1 MQVGYIDYLNCWPFY
16 YHMFEKEL
24 LKGVSV
30 IPGLPSELNRM
41 MKEKM
46 LDLSPVSSATYAD
59 IKDDVLL
66 LPEFCLSSVGY
77 VGSVIL
83 CSNYPIEELNNK
95 KVGLSGASH
104 TSRVLLKILLEKF
117 YGIEPYYLQAGP
129 RPDLAGHDAALII
142 GNDAMTGCNNKAP
155 YKYDL
160 GELWL
165 QKTGFPVV
173 FAVFAVR
180 KKVVRENL
188 PELVAVINSYR
199 SSLRCLVQEKEN
211 VIIKAKQR
219 YPDISY
225 DVNGYYDTL
234 QFEFTD
240 KLKIAL
246 KYYLSAAEEMNL
258 LNRVDS
264 LDFWMNKTN
273 EIFIK

>member
-1 MQVGYIDYLNCWPFY
+1 MQVGYIDYLNCYPFY
-16 YHMFEKEL
+16 YHMFEKEP
-24 LKGVSV
+24 LKGINI
-30 IPGLPSELNRM
+30 IPGLPSDLNRM

-59 IKDDVLL
+59 IKDDVFL

-83 CSNYPIEELNNK
+83 CSNFPIEALNNK
-95 KVGLSGASH
+95 KVGLSGASY

-129 RPDLAGHDAALII
+129 CPDLSGHDAALII
-142 GNDAMTGCNNKAP
+142 GNDAMRGCINMSP

-173 FAVFAVR
+173 FAIFAVR
-180 KKVVRENL
+180 KNVIRENPPSL
-188 PELVAVINSYR
+188 SALLNSYR
-199 SSLRCLVQEKEN
+199 ASLQCLIHEKES
-211 VIIKAKQR
+211 VIKKAKQK

-240 KLKIAL
+240 NLKNAL
-246 KYYLSAAEEMNL
+246 KYYLTAAEELNL
-258 LNRVDS
+258 LKKVETLNFFNDA
-264 LDFWMNKTN
+264 
-273 EIFIK
+273 

>member
-1 MQVGYIDYLNCWPFY
+1 MQVGYIDYLNCYPFY
-16 YHMFEKEL
+16 YHMFEKES
-24 LKGVSV
+24 LKDINVV
-30 IPGLPSELNRM
+30 PGLPSELNRM
-41 MKEKM
+41 MREKR

-83 CSNYPIEELNNK
+83 CSNHPIEDLNNK
-95 KVGLSGASH
+95 KVGLSDASH

-129 RPDLAGHDAALII
+129 RPDLTGHDAALII
-142 GNDAMTGCNNKAP
+142 GNDAMRGCTDNAP

-173 FAVFAVR
+173 FAVFTVR
-180 KKVVRENL
+180 KNIIRENL
-188 PELVAVINSYR
+188 PSIRAVINSYR
-199 SSLRCLVQEKEN
+199 ASLQCLIQEKER
-211 VIIKAKQR
+211 VITRARQK

-225 DVNGYYDTL
+225 DINGYYDKL
-234 QFEFTD
+234 QFEFND
-240 KLKIAL
+240 NLKDAL
-246 KYYLSAAEEMNL
+246 KYYLSASEELNL
-258 LNRVDS
+258 LNKVES
-264 LDFWMNKTN
+264 LNFFYDA
-273 EIFIK
+273 

>member
-1 MQVGYIDYLNCWPFY
+1 MQVGYIDYLNCYPFY
-16 YHMFEKEL
+16 YHMFEKKP
-24 LKGVSV
+24 LKSIRI

-59 IKDDVLL
+59 IKGDVLL
-66 LPEFCLSSVGY
+66 LPEFCLSSAGY

-83 CSNYPIEELNNK
+83 CSNHPIEDLNNK

-129 RPDLAGHDAALII
+129 IPDLISHDAALLI
-142 GNDAMTGCNNKAP
+142 GNDAMTDSINQAS

-180 KKVVRENL
+180 KNVIRENPPSL
-188 PELVAVINSYR
+188 SAVLNSYR
-199 SSLRCLVQEKEN
+199 ASLQCLIQEKEN
-211 VIIKAKQR
+211 VVIKAGQK
-219 YPDISY
+219 YPNISY

-240 KLKIAL
+240 NLKNAL
-246 KYYLSAAEEMNL
+246 KYYLSAAEELNL
-258 LNRVDS
+258 LNKTES
-264 LDFWMNKTN
+264 LNFFE
-273 EIFIK
+273 EI

>member
-1 MQVGYIDYLNCWPFY
+1 MQVGYIDYLNCYPFY
-16 YHMFEKEL
+16 YHMFEKKP
-24 LKGVSV
+24 LKSIRI

-41 MKEKM
+41 MKDKM

-59 IKDDVLL
+59 IKNDVLL

-83 CSNYPIEELNNK
+83 CSNFPIEALNNK
-95 KVGLSGASH
+95 KVGLSGASY

-117 YGIEPYYLQAGP
+117 YGIEPYYLQAGS
-129 RPDLAGHDAALII
+129 RPDLTDHDAALLI
-142 GNDAMTGCNNKAP
+142 GNDAMMDSINQAP

-180 KKVVRENL
+180 KNVVKDNL
-188 PELVAVINSYR
+188 PGLMAVINSYR
-199 SSLRCLVQEKEN
+199 SSLQCLVQEKES
-211 VIIKAKQR
+211 VIKRAGQK
-219 YPDISY
+219 YPDILY
-225 DVNGYYDTL
+225 DINGYYDTL

-240 KLKIAL
+240 SLKIAL
-246 KYYLSAAEEMNL
+246 KYYLSAAEELNL
-258 LNRVDS
+258 LQKVES
-264 LDFWMNKTN
+264 LNFFEN
-273 EIFIK
+273 

>member
-16 YHMFEKEL
+16 YHMFEKKPLE
-24 LKGVSV
+24 GINVV
-30 IPGLPSELNRM
+30 PGLPSELNRM
-41 MKEKM
+41 MKEKR

-66 LPEFCLSSVGY
+66 LPQFCLSSVGY

-83 CSNYPIEELNNK
+83 CSNYPIEDLNNK
-95 KVGLSGASH
+95 KVGLSSASH

-117 YGIEPYYLQAGP
+117 YDIEPYYLQAVP
-129 RPDLAGHDAALII
+129 FPDLTGHDAALVI
-142 GNDAMTGCNNKAP
+142 GNDAMRGCADKAP

-165 QKTGFPVV
+165 HKTGFPVV

-180 KKVVRENL
+180 KNIVKESL
-188 PELVAVINSYR
+188 PELMAVINSYR
-199 SSLRCLVQEKEN
+199 SSLQCLIQEKES
-211 VIIKAKQR
+211 VIIKAKQK

-234 QFEFTD
+234 QFDFTG
-240 KLKIAL
+240 KLKDAL
-246 KYYLSAAEEMNL
+246 KYYLSAAEELNL
-258 LNRVDS
+258 LKKVES
-264 LDFWMNKTN
+264 LNFFNDA
-273 EIFIK
+273 

>member
-16 YHMFEKEL
+16 YHMFEKQP
-24 LKGVSV
+24 LKGINV

-41 MKEKM
+41 MKEKK
-46 LDLSPVSSATYAD
+46 LDISPVSSATYAD
-59 IKDDVLL
+59 IKEDVLL
-66 LPEFCLSSVGY
+66 LPEFCLSSAGY

-83 CSNYPIEELNNK
+83 CSNFPIEALNNK

-117 YGIEPYYLQAGP
+117 YSIEPYYLQAGP
-129 RPDLAGHDAALII
+129 RPDLAAHDAALII
-142 GNDAMTGCNNKAP
+142 GNDAMRGCTDMAP

-180 KKVVRENL
+180 KNVVKENL
-188 PELVAVINSYR
+188 PELMAVINSYR
-199 SSLRCLVQEKEN
+199 SSLKCLVQEKES
-211 VIIKAKQR
+211 VVIKARQK

-240 KLKIAL
+240 NLKNAL
-246 KYYLSAAEEMNL
+246 KYYLSAAEELNL
-258 LNRVDS
+258 LQKVES
-264 LDFWMNKTN
+264 LNFFYD
-273 EIFIK
+273 E

>member
-1 MQVGYIDYLNCWPFY
+1 MQVGYIDYLNCYPFY
-16 YHMFEKEL
+16 FQMFEKKPL
-24 LKGVSV
+24 TGINV

-41 MKEKM
+41 MKEKR
-46 LDLSPVSSATYAD
+46 LDLSPISSATYAD
-59 IKDDVLL
+59 IKEDVLL

-129 RPDLAGHDAALII
+129 FPDLTGHDAALII
-142 GNDAMTGCNNKAP
+142 GNDAMRGCTDKAP

-165 QKTGFPVV
+165 NKTGYPVV
-173 FAVFAVR
+173 FAVFAVQ
-180 KKVVRENL
+180 KDVIQENPADL
-188 PELVAVINSYR
+188 EAVIDSYR
-199 SSLRCLVQEKEN
+199 ASLQCLVKEKEN
-211 VIIKAKQR
+211 VIKSAGEK
-219 YPDISY
+219 YPDILY
-225 DVNGYYDTL
+225 DINGYYDTL

-240 KLKIAL
+240 NLKIAL
-246 KYYLSAAEEMNL
+246 KYYLSAAEELNL
-258 LNRVDS
+258 LPKVES
-264 LDFWMNKTN
+264 LNFFYDA
-273 EIFIK
+273 

>member
-1 MQVGYIDYLNCWPFY
+1 MQIGYINYLNCYPFY
-16 YHMFEKEL
+16 YHMFEKEPL
-24 LKGVSV
+24 QEINV
-30 IPGLPSELNRM
+30 IPGFPSELNRM
-41 MKEKM
+41 MKEKI

-59 IKDDVLL
+59 IKEDVLL

-95 KVGLSGASH
+95 NVGLSGASH

-117 YGIEPYYLQAGP
+117 YGIEPCYLKAGP
-129 RPDLAGHDAALII
+129 FPDLTGHDAALII
-142 GNDAMTGCNNKAP
+142 GNDAMRGCAEKAL

-165 QKTGFPVV
+165 KKTGFPVV

-180 KKVVRENL
+180 KNVIRENMRL
-188 PELVAVINSYR
+188 IKAVMNSYR
-199 SSLRCLVQEKEN
+199 ASLQCLVKEKEN
-211 VIIKAKQR
+211 VIIRAEQM

-225 DVNGYYDTL
+225 DINGYYDTL

-240 KLKIAL
+240 NLKIAL
-246 KYYLSAAEEMNL
+246 KYYLSAAEELNL
-258 LNRVDS
+258 LNKVES
-264 LDFWMNKTN
+264 LNFF
-273 EIFIK
+273 EEA

>member
-16 YHMFEKEL
+16 YHMFEKKP
-24 LKGVSV
+24 LKSIRI

-46 LDLSPVSSATYAD
+46 LDLSPVSSAIYAD
-59 IKDDVLL
+59 IRDDVFL

-83 CSNYPIEELNNK
+83 CGNFPIEALNNK
-95 KVGLSGASH
+95 KVGLSGASY

-129 RPDLAGHDAALII
+129 RPDLTDHDAALLI
-142 GNDAMTGCNNKAP
+142 GNDAMMDGINRAP

-180 KKVVRENL
+180 KNVIKENL
-188 PELVAVINSYR
+188 PGLMAVINSYR
-199 SSLRCLVQEKEN
+199 SSLRCLIQEKER
-211 VIIKAKQR
+211 VILKAKQK
-219 YPDISY
+219 YPNILY

-240 KLKIAL
+240 NLKNAL
-246 KYYLSAAEEMNL
+246 KYYLSAAEELNL
-258 LNRVDS
+258 LKKVES
-264 LDFWMNKTN
+264 LDFLD
-273 EIFIK
+273 EF

>member
-1 MQVGYIDYLNCWPFY
+1 
-16 YHMFEKEL
+16 MFEKKS
-24 LKGVSV
+24 LKSIRI
-30 IPGLPSELNRM
+30 IPGLPSELIRM

-46 LDLSPVSSATYAD
+46 LDLSPISSATYAD

-83 CSNYPIEELNNK
+83 CSNFPIEALNNK
-95 KVGLSGASH
+95 IVGLSGASH

-117 YGIEPYYLQAGP
+117 YGIEPFYLQAGP
-129 RPDLAGHDAALII
+129 RPDLTAHDAALLI
-142 GNDAMTGCNNKAP
+142 GNDAMTDSINPP

-180 KKVVRENL
+180 KNVVKDNL
-188 PELVAVINSYR
+188 PELMAVINSYR
-199 SSLRCLVQEKEN
+199 SSLQCLVQEKES
-211 VIIKAKQR
+211 VIIKAKQK
-219 YPDISY
+219 YPDILY

-240 KLKIAL
+240 NLKNAL
-246 KYYLSAAEEMNL
+246 EYYLSAAEELNL
-258 LNRVDS
+258 LKKVES
-264 LDFWMNKTN
+264 LNFL
-273 EIFIK
+273 EIE

>member
-1 MQVGYIDYLNCWPFY
+1 MQVGYIDYLNCYPFY
-16 YHMFEKEL
+16 YHMFEKQP
-24 LKGVSV
+24 LKGVNI
-30 IPGLPSELNRM
+30 IPGLPSELNWM
-41 MKEKM
+41 MKGKA

-83 CSNYPIEELNNK
+83 CSKFPIEALNNK

-104 TSRVLLKILLEKF
+104 TSRVLLKILLETF
-117 YGIEPYYLQAGP
+117 YRIEPYYLQAGP
-129 RPDLAGHDAALII
+129 RPDLTAHDAALII
-142 GNDAMTGCNNKAP
+142 GNDAMRGCNDMAP

-180 KKVVRENL
+180 KNVVKDNL
-188 PELVAVINSYR
+188 PELMAVINSYR
-199 SSLRCLVQEKEN
+199 SSLQCLVQEKES
-211 VIIKAKQR
+211 VIIKAKQK

-240 KLKIAL
+240 NLKNAL
-246 KYYLSAAEEMNL
+246 KYYLSAAEELNL
-258 LNRVDS
+258 LKTVES
-264 LDFWMNKTN
+264 LNFFENV
-273 EIFIK
+273 

>member
-1 MQVGYIDYLNCWPFY
+1 MQVGYIDYLNCYPFY
-16 YHMFEKEL
+16 YHMFEKKP
-24 LKGVSV
+24 LKSIRI

-41 MKEKM
+41 MKEKK

-59 IKDDVLL
+59 IKEDVLL

-83 CSNYPIEELNNK
+83 CSNFPIETLNNK

-129 RPDLAGHDAALII
+129 RPDLNSHDAALII
-142 GNDAMTGCNNKAP
+142 GNDAMKGCINKAP

-180 KKVVRENL
+180 KNVIKENL
-188 PELVAVINSYR
+188 PELRAVINSYR
-199 SSLRCLVQEKEN
+199 SSLQCLIQEKES
-211 VIIKAKQR
+211 VIIKAKQK

-240 KLKIAL
+240 NLKNAL
-246 KYYLSAAEEMNL
+246 EYYLSAAEELNL
-258 LNRVDS
+258 LNKTES
-264 LDFWMNKTN
+264 LNFFGDA
-273 EIFIK
+273 

>member
-1 MQVGYIDYLNCWPFY
+1 MQIGYIDYLNCWPFY
-16 YHMFEKEL
+16 YHMFEKEP
-24 LKGVSV
+24 LKGINV
-30 IPGLPSELNRM
+30 IPGIPSELNRM
-41 MKEKM
+41 MKEKK

-66 LPEFCLSSVGY
+66 LPQFCLSSVGY

-83 CSNYPIEELNNK
+83 CSNYPIEDLNNK

-104 TSRVLLKILLEKF
+104 TSRVLLKILLERF

-129 RPDLAGHDAALII
+129 FPDLTGHDAALII
-142 GNDAMTGCNNKAP
+142 GNDAMRGCADKAP

-173 FAVFAVR
+173 FAVFAVQ
-180 KKVVRENL
+180 KSVIKDNL
-188 PELVAVINSYR
+188 PALKAVINSYR
-199 SSLRCLVQEKEN
+199 SSLQCLIQEKEN
-211 VIIKAKQR
+211 VVIKARQK
-219 YPDISY
+219 YADISY

-240 KLKIAL
+240 NLKKAL
-246 KYYLSAAEEMNL
+246 KYYLSAAEELNL
-258 LNRVDS
+258 LNKVES
-264 LDFWMNKTN
+264 LNFFYDA
-273 EIFIK
+273 

>member
-1 MQVGYIDYLNCWPFY
+1 
-16 YHMFEKEL
+16 MFEKEP
-24 LKGVSV
+24 LKGIDIV
-30 IPGLPSELNRM
+30 PGLPSELNRM
-41 MKEKM
+41 MREKR

-83 CSNYPIEELNNK
+83 CSNYQIEDLNNK

-129 RPDLAGHDAALII
+129 RPDLTAHDAALII
-142 GNDAMTGCNNKAP
+142 GNDAMRGCTDMAP

-180 KKVVRENL
+180 NKVVKDNL
-188 PELVAVINSYR
+188 PELTAVINSYR
-199 SSLRCLVQEKEN
+199 SSLKCLVQEKEN
-211 VIIKAKQR
+211 VVTRAGQK

-234 QFEFTD
+234 RFEFTD
-240 KLKIAL
+240 NLKNAL
-246 KYYLSAAEEMNL
+246 KYYLSAAEELNL
-258 LNRVDS
+258 LKKVES
-264 LDFWMNKTN
+264 LNFFYD
-273 EIFIK
+273 I

>member
-1 MQVGYIDYLNCWPFY
+1 MRIGYINYLNCYPFY
-16 YHMFEKEL
+16 YHMFEKEP
-24 LKGVSV
+24 LKEINV

-41 MKEKM
+41 MKEKT
-46 LDLSPVSSATYAD
+46 LDLSPISSATYAD

-83 CSNYPIEELNNK
+83 CSNHPIEDLNNK
-95 KVGLSGASH
+95 RVGLSGASH

-129 RPDLAGHDAALII
+129 LPDLTGHDAALII
-142 GNDAMTGCNNKAP
+142 GNDAMRGCISEAP

-165 QKTGFPVV
+165 QKTGYPVV

-180 KKVVRENL
+180 KNVVKEHLSEFR
-188 PELVAVINSYR
+188 AVLSSYR
-199 SSLRCLVQEKEN
+199 ASLQCLIQEKEN
-211 VIIKAKQR
+211 VVIKARQK
-219 YPDISY
+219 YADISY

-240 KLKIAL
+240 NLKIAL
-246 KYYLSAAEEMNL
+246 EYYLSAAEEFNL
-258 LNRVDS
+258 LPKVES
-264 LDFWMNKTN
+264 LNFL
-273 EIFIK
+273 EIF